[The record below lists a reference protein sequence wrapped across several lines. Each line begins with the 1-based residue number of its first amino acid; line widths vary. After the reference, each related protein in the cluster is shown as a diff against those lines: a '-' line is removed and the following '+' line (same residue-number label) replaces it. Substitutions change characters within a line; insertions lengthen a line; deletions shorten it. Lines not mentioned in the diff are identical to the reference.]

1 MEEIF
6 QDINKQMLEISYTL
20 NTGQFLKV
28 KVNKLHINT
37 KPMNEKTIALVVLD
51 ISTTIV
57 VIDIHIIVIHV

>member
-57 VIDIHIIVIHV
+57 VIDNHIIVIHV

>member
-1 MEEIF
+1 VEEIF

-57 VIDIHIIVIHV
+57 VIDNHIIVIHV

>member
-37 KPMNEKTIALVVLD
+37 KPMNEKTIAIVVLD

-57 VIDIHIIVIHV
+57 VIDNHIIVIHV